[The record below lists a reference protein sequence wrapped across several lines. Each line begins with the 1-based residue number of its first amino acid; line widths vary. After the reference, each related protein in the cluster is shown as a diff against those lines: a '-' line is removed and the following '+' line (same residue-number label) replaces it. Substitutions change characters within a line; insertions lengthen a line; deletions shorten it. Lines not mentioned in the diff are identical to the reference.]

1 MHGLK
6 TLDSWR
12 HERSSVESSV
22 SKASRKLKPRGARV
36 FVGRRRKKIVEKQA
50 VLTSCGEDLQS
61 TTGLLLVSLLTEREL
76 AEDTKRWRIR
86 RMLSFSGSLV
96 DARQKTRM
104 EAVRWQQGVNQGA
117 SVDAG
122 LQSFTGQRSGV
133 AGVFIGNLIFIY
145 EDREMSRKYFGNV
158 SAIDALRVISVE
170 LNFIY
175 EVLYT
180 KALAIYSLWGYI
192 FRFIAFTSIVLA
204 FVVFNRL
211 KKHGLSKLDV
221 EITYSL
227 LFGGI
232 ALEVIALFM
241 LVFSDWTVAGI
252 KRYNTGSSKLD
263 SFLHKLVSATDD
275 LRKPRFIMGGVER
288 NINAAYMVLDTPFI
302 FRRWS
307 ESISACNLCS
317 ETLKESPR
325 KMYKYHRCSSNF
337 RLCEKIISCLH
348 QASKQIV
355 GGYGLRKNLMITNTK
370 YVSNN
375 PFIKKLW
382 IYIFKE
388 VKRKSTNANNLREV
402 RKIFEARGDLFLYSS
417 PVGIECHHL
426 LPYVAQANYD
436 TSIIM
441 WHLATE
447 MLYNK
452 DSIAENDER
461 EFSKIISDYMMYL
474 FFNQPKVVSNVGGI
488 AQITSAE
495 LLNQLRPHANG
506 ATRDVEGLCRRLS
519 RNFEAGNLAQEM
531 ERLGDMKWKV
541 ISGVW
546 VEMLSYAASH
556 IKGEAH
562 AQMLSK
568 GGELLTFVWL
578 LMAHFGCLYIPE
590 WGMHYERLGEWT
602 NWSRF

>member
-1 MHGLK
+1 MTFISISELWNK
-6 TLDSWR
+6 WNI
-12 HERSSVESSV
+12 RSFVILSF
-22 SKASRKLKPRGARV
+22 LLQV
-36 FVGRRRKKIVEKQA
+36 FLVLFAPLRKKIVNGRIVFLLWLAYLMVDWVAAFGIGFISHNQGSLSTSAIEVDGALQA
-50 VLTSCGEDLQS
+50 FWASF
-61 TTGLLLVSLLTEREL
+61 LLLHLSGPDTITAFSL
-76 AEDTKRWRIR
+76 EDSSLWRR
-86 RMLSFSGSLV
+86 HLLSFIFQVGATIYVYVHIFPSNHLLAIPTMLVFLAGITKNAERLRALNLSSFSRLRKSMLLSFQSKKIAFLTDESLHDDEGDQLIKELNV
-96 DARQKTRM
+96 QRGARYSDEEVKLPESIVVKHAHYFFQIFR
-104 EAVRWQQGVNQGA
+104 
-117 SVDAG
+117 
-122 LQSFTGQRSGV
+122 
-133 AGVFIGNLIFIY
+133 VFIGNRIFIY
-145 EDREMSRKYFGNV
+145 EDREMSRKYFRNV

-192 FRFIAFTSIVLA
+192 FRFITFTSIVLA

-241 LVFSDWTVAGI
+241 LVFSDWTVVGI

-263 SFLHKLVSATDD
+263 SFLHKFVSAAND
-275 LRKPRFIMGGVER
+275 LRKPRFVMGGVER

-307 ESISACNLCS
+307 ESISACNICS
-317 ETLKESPR
+317 ETLMESPR

-337 RLCEKIISCLH
+337 RICEKIISCLH

-355 GGYGLRKNLMITNTK
+355 GGYGLRKKLMITNTK

-375 PFIKKLW
+375 PFTKKLW

-388 VKRKSTNANNLREV
+388 VKRKSNNANNLREV

-447 MLYNK
+447 
-452 DSIAENDER
+452 SCTT
-461 EFSKIISDYMMYL
+461 KI
-474 FFNQPKVVSNVGGI
+474 P
-488 AQITSAE
+488 
-495 LLNQLRPHANG
+495 
-506 ATRDVEGLCRRLS
+506 
-519 RNFEAGNLAQEM
+519 
-531 ERLGDMKWKV
+531 
-541 ISGVW
+541 
-546 VEMLSYAASH
+546 
-556 IKGEAH
+556 
-562 AQMLSK
+562 
-568 GGELLTFVWL
+568 
-578 LMAHFGCLYIPE
+578 
-590 WGMHYERLGEWT
+590 
-602 NWSRF
+602 

>member
-1 MHGLK
+1 MLVFLTGITK
-6 TLDSWR
+6 NV
-12 HERSSVESSV
+12 ERLQALNLSSFSRLRKSMLLSLQSKKIAFLTNESLHDDEGDQLIKELNV
-22 SKASRKLKPRGARV
+22 QQGARYFDEEV
-36 FVGRRRKKIVEKQA
+36 KLPE
-50 VLTSCGEDLQS
+50 S
-61 TTGLLLVSLLTEREL
+61 TMVKHAHYFFQIFR
-76 AEDTKRWRIR
+76 
-86 RMLSFSGSLV
+86 
-96 DARQKTRM
+96 
-104 EAVRWQQGVNQGA
+104 
-117 SVDAG
+117 
-122 LQSFTGQRSGV
+122 
-133 AGVFIGNLIFIY
+133 VFIGNLIFIY
-145 EDREMSRKYFGNV
+145 EDREMSHKYFRNV

-180 KALAIYSLWGYI
+180 KAL
-192 FRFIAFTSIVLA
+192 
-204 FVVFNRL
+204 
-211 KKHGLSKLDV
+211 KHGLSKLDV

-227 LFGGI
+227 SFGGI

-275 LRKPRFIMGGVER
+275 LRKPRFVMGGVER

-307 ESISACNLCS
+307 ESISACNLCF
-317 ETLKESPR
+317 ETSKESSR

-337 RLCEKIISCLH
+337 RLYEAEKIISCLH

-355 GGYGLRKNLMITNTK
+355 GGCGLRKKLMIANTK

-388 VKRKSTNANNLREV
+388 VKRKSDNANNLREV
-402 RKIFEARGDLFLYSS
+402 RKIFEARGDLFLYSC

-436 TSIIM
+436 TCIIM

-461 EFSKIISDYMMYL
+461 EFSKFISDYMMYL
-474 FFNQPKVVSNVGGI
+474 FLNQPKVVSNVGGI
-488 AQITSAE
+488 AQMTSAE

-556 IKGEAH
+556 VKGEAH
-562 AQMLSK
+562 AQVLSK